1 MNNHYQTRLQTRLQS
16 KTANKE
22 QPSTCNYS
30 FTHQYN
36 TRLQDRLHKVDTNYN
51 QYHHHYNTRSSSNQ
65 TYNVTFDFDESS
77 RQWNKN
83 KKRVG
88 QMYEY
93 I

>member
-16 KTANKE
+16 KSANHH
-22 QPSTCNYS
+22 PSISNDS
-30 FTHQYN
+30 FTHHYN
-36 TRLQDRLHKVDTNYN
+36 TRIKNRLHKVDTNFN